1 MTRDRTVRVTFEDDS
16 PLTKP
21 ETVLVTDRDAKD
33 MIQRIQI
40 TRIQELEDMDQDI
53 GGHTLVIHYPSILVG
68 SRVTIVS
75 YKEA

>member
-1 MTRDRTVRVTFEDDS
+1 
-16 PLTKP
+16 
-21 ETVLVTDRDAKD
+21 